1 VDGIVTL
8 PNFLVIGAAKCGTDS
23 LCSYLSQH
31 PDVYMSPIREPNFF
45 MADGTPEIPFCGPG
59 DREYL
64 RDMWVSTLAGY
75 ESLFDDVAG
84 QRAIGEGTAWY
95 IYDEGAPSRIRHH
108 VPDAKLIVSLRNP
121 VDRAYSAF
129 TMLLGEGREPFSDFA
144 RAIDAEEYRTAQNW
158 EPIWH
163 YIKMGFYADQIRRYH
178 SYFNLDQLKVII
190 YDDFNSR
197 PREVMQDL
205 FHFLGVDDGFQA
217 DTSTRFNVSLVPR
230 YPELNATVGRQTRM
244 RAAVGKILPLALRN
258 QLRRRARQS
267 LMVRPPPIARGLRR
281 RLTDVFRNDI
291 LELQDLIG
299 RDLTHW
305 LRCEQ

>member
-1 VDGIVTL
+1 VGGTVTL

-59 DREYL
+59 DKEYL

-75 ESLFDDVAG
+75 ESLFDDVAE

-95 IYDEGAPSRIRHH
+95 IYDEGAPCRIRHY
-108 VPDAKLIVSLRNP
+108 VPEAKLIVSLRNP
-121 VDRAYSAF
+121 VDRAYSAY
-129 TMLLGEGREPFSDFA
+129 TMLLGEGREPFADFA
-144 RAIDAEEYRTAQNW
+144 RAIDAEEDRTNHNW

-163 YIKMGFYADQIRRYH
+163 YIKMGFYAGQIRRYH
-178 SYFNLDQLKVII
+178 RYFNPDQLKVII

-197 PREVMQDL
+197 PREVLQDL
-205 FHFLGVDDGFQA
+205 FHYLGVDDEFQA
-217 DTSTRFNVSLVPR
+217 DTSTRYNVSLVPR
-230 YPELNATVGRQTRM
+230 YPALKAAIGRQTRM
-244 RAAVGKILPLALRN
+244 RAAFGKILPLTVRN
-258 QLRRRARQS
+258 QLLRGARQS
-267 LMVRPPPIARGLRR
+267 LMVRPTPIAQELRH
-281 RLTDVFRNDI
+281 RLTDVFRSDI
-291 LELQDLIG
+291 LELQELIR